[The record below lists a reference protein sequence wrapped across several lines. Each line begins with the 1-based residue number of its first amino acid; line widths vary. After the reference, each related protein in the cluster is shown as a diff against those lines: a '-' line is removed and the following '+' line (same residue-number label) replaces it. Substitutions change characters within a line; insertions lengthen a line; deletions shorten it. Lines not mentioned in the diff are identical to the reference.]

1 MMQWLGIIIQG
12 VLVGG
17 LYALFAAG
25 LAMSFG
31 ILRIVNLA
39 HGDLVVLGSFVA
51 LLASDALGLSV
62 LASFAVVVPVMFA
75 LGYALQYGLL
85 NRVLAQSTDA
95 GTNAGELPPLLVTFG
110 LSIVLQNG
118 LLQAFSADSR
128 KLQAGP
134 IETLS
139 VDVLPG
145 LTIGV
150 LPLVLFAVALAV
162 LAALHLLFFRTAI
175 GRAFRAVADD
185 PRTLSHMGFEP
196 RRIYSLA
203 MATALAVCAVAAV
216 FMAVRTQFTPLDGP
230 FRLLFAFEA
239 VIIGGMG
246 SIWGTFIG
254 AILLGIAQAV
264 GAAFDPVLETLAGH
278 VLFFIVLLVR
288 PQGLMTGKNRAGK
301 GRTGA

>member
-1 MMQWLGIIIQG
+1 MMEWAGILIQG
-12 VLVGG
+12 VLTGG

-25 LAMSFG
+25 LSMSFG

-51 LLASDALGLSV
+51 LLATDFLGLPI

-75 LGYALQYGLL
+75 LGYALQLGLL
-85 NRVLAQSTDA
+85 GRVT
-95 GTNAGELPPLLVTFG
+95 GEGELPPLLVTFG

-128 KLQAGP
+128 KLQAGAV
-134 IETLS
+134 ETLGFEL
-139 VDVLPG
+139 LPG
-145 LTIGV
+145 LNIGV
-150 LPLVLFAVALAV
+150 LPLLLFVVALLV
-162 LAALHLLFFRTAI
+162 LAALHALFFRTAI

-185 PRTLSHMGFEP
+185 PRTLSHMGHEP
-196 RRIYSLA
+196 RRIYALA
-203 MATALAVCAVAAV
+203 MGTALAVCAIAAV

-246 SIWGTFIG
+246 SIWGTFVG
-254 AILLGIAQAV
+254 AVLLGVAQAL

-278 VLFFIVLLVR
+278 VLFFIVLVVR
-288 PQGLMTGKNRAGK
+288 PQGLFAGK
-301 GRTGA
+301 GRA

>member
-1 MMQWLGIIIQG
+1 MMEWTGIIIQG
-12 VLVGG
+12 VLTGG

-25 LAMSFG
+25 LSMSFG

-51 LLASDALGLSV
+51 LLATDFLGLPV

-75 LGYALQYGLL
+75 LGYALQVGLL
-85 NRVLAQSTDA
+85 NRVT
-95 GTNAGELPPLLVTFG
+95 GTGELPPLLVTFG

-128 KLQAGP
+128 KLQAGTL
-134 IETLS
+134 ETLG
-139 VDVLPG
+139 VEILPG
-145 LTIGV
+145 LHLGV
-150 LPLVLFAVALAV
+150 LSLLLFVVALAV

-185 PRTLSHMGFEP
+185 PRTLSHMGHEP
-196 RRIYSLA
+196 KRIYALA
-203 MATALAVCAVAAV
+203 MGTALAVCAVAAV

-254 AILLGIAQAV
+254 AILLGVAQAI
-264 GAAFDPVLETLAGH
+264 GAALDPVLETLAGH
-278 VLFFIVLLVR
+278 VLFFIILVLR
-288 PQGLMTGKNRAGK
+288 PQGLLAGK
-301 GRTGA
+301 GRAQA

>member
-1 MMQWLGIIIQG
+1 MMEWFGIIIQG
-12 VLVGG
+12 VLTGG

-25 LAMSFG
+25 LSMSFG

-51 LLASDALGLSV
+51 LLATDFLGLPV

-75 LGYALQYGLL
+75 LGYGLQYGLL
-85 NRVLAQSTDA
+85 RRVT
-95 GTNAGELPPLLVTFG
+95 GTGELPPLLVTFG

-128 KLQAGP
+128 KLQAGAV
-134 IETLS
+134 ETMS

-145 LTIGV
+145 LSIGV
-150 LPLVLFAVALAV
+150 LPLLLFVVALAV
-162 LAALHLLFFRTAI
+162 LALLHLLFFRTAL

-185 PRTLSHMGFEP
+185 PRTLSHMGHEP
-196 RRIYSLA
+196 QRIYALA
-203 MATALAVCAVAAV
+203 MGTALAVCAVAAV

-246 SIWGTFIG
+246 SIWGTFLG
-254 AILLGIAQAV
+254 AILLGVAQAI
-264 GAAFDPVLETLAGH
+264 GAALDPVLETLAGH
-278 VLFFIVLLVR
+278 VLFFIILVLR
-288 PQGLMTGKNRAGK
+288 PQGLLARKGRAG
-301 GRTGA
+301 T

>member
-1 MMQWLGIIIQG
+1 MMEWAGIILQG
-12 VLVGG
+12 VLTGG

-25 LAMSFG
+25 LSMSFG

-51 LLASDALGLSV
+51 LLATDFLGLPV

-75 LGYALQYGLL
+75 LGYALQLGLL
-85 NRVLAQSTDA
+85 NRVT
-95 GTNAGELPPLLVTFG
+95 GTGELPPLLVTFG

-128 KLQAGP
+128 KLQAGAV
-134 IETLS
+134 ETMSIDL
-139 VDVLPG
+139 LPG

-150 LPLVLFAVALAV
+150 LPLLLFVVALAV
-162 LAALHLLFFRTAI
+162 LALLHGLFFRTAL

-185 PRTLSHMGFEP
+185 PRTLSHMGHDP
-196 RRIYSLA
+196 RRIYALA
-203 MATALAVCAVAAV
+203 MGTALAVCAVAAV

-254 AILLGIAQAV
+254 AILLGVAQAI
-264 GAAFDPVLETLAGH
+264 GAAVDPVLETLAGH
-278 VLFFIVLLVR
+278 VLFFIILILR
-288 PQGLMTGKNRAGK
+288 PQGLLAAK
-301 GRTGA
+301 GRA

>member
-1 MMQWLGIIIQG
+1 MIEWLGILIQG
-12 VLVGG
+12 VLTGG

-25 LAMSFG
+25 LSMSFG

-39 HGDLVVLGSFVA
+39 HGDLVVLGCFVT
-51 LLASDALGLSV
+51 LLVTDTLGLPAIS
-62 LASFAVVVPVMFA
+62 SFLVVVPVMFV
-75 LGYALQYGLL
+75 LGYALQCGLL
-85 NRVLAQSTDA
+85 NRVT
-95 GTNAGELPPLLVTFG
+95 GTGELPPLLTTFG

-128 KLQAGP
+128 KVQAGA
-134 IETLS
+134 IETLG

-145 LTIGV
+145 LSLGV
-150 LPLVLFAVALAV
+150 LPLVMFAVALGL
-162 LAALHLLFFRTAI
+162 LALLHLLFFRTAL

-185 PRTLSHMGFEP
+185 PRTLSHMGYEP
-196 RRIYSLA
+196 RRIYALA

-216 FMAVRTQFTPLDGP
+216 FMAVRTQFTPLDGA

-254 AILLGIAQAV
+254 AILLGVAQAV
-264 GAAFDPVLETLAGH
+264 GAAIDPVLETLAGH
-278 VLFFIVLLVR
+278 VLFFIILLLR
-288 PQGLMTGKNRAGK
+288 PQGLIAGRK
-301 GRTGA
+301 S

>member
-1 MMQWLGIIIQG
+1 MIEWMGIIIQG
-12 VLVGG
+12 VLTGG

-25 LAMSFG
+25 LSMSFG

-51 LLASDALGLSV
+51 LLATDALGLPV

-75 LGYALQYGLL
+75 LGYGLQYGLL
-85 NRVLAQSTDA
+85 GRVT
-95 GTNAGELPPLLVTFG
+95 GTGELPPLLVTFG

-134 IETLS
+134 VETMS

-145 LTIGV
+145 LAIGV
-150 LPLVLFAVALAV
+150 LPLVLFAVALLV
-162 LAALHLLFFRTAI
+162 LTLLHLMFFRTAL

-185 PRTLSHMGFEP
+185 PRTLSHMGHEP
-196 RRIYSLA
+196 RRIYALA
-203 MATALAVCAVAAV
+203 MGTALAVCAVAAV

-254 AILLGIAQAV
+254 AILLGVAQAI
-264 GAAFDPVLETLAGH
+264 GAALDPVLETLAGH
-278 VLFFIVLLVR
+278 VLFFSILVLR
-288 PQGLMTGKNRAGK
+288 PQGLLAGK
-301 GRTGA
+301 GRART

>member
-1 MMQWLGIIIQG
+1 MMEWAGIIIQG
-12 VLVGG
+12 VLTGG

-25 LAMSFG
+25 LSMSFG

-51 LLASDALGLSV
+51 LLAAEFLGLSV

-75 LGYALQYGLL
+75 LGYALQIGLL
-85 NRVLAQSTDA
+85 NRVT
-95 GTNAGELPPLLVTFG
+95 GTGELPPLLVTFG

-128 KLQAGP
+128 KLQAGA
-134 IETLS
+134 IETMS
-139 VDVLPG
+139 VEILPG
-145 LTIGV
+145 LHLGV
-150 LPLVLFAVALAV
+150 LPLLLFAVALAV
-162 LAALHLLFFRTAI
+162 LALLHALFFRTAL

-185 PRTLSHMGFEP
+185 PRTLSHMGHEP
-196 RRIYSLA
+196 RRIYALA
-203 MATALAVCAVAAV
+203 MGTALAVCAVAAV

-254 AILLGIAQAV
+254 AILLGVAQAI
-264 GAAFDPVLETLAGH
+264 GAAVDPVLETLAGH
-278 VLFFIVLLVR
+278 VLFFIILIVR
-288 PQGLMTGKNRAGK
+288 PQGLLAAK
-301 GRTGA
+301 GRA

>member
-1 MMQWLGIIIQG
+1 MIEWLGILIQG
-12 VLVGG
+12 VLTGG

-25 LAMSFG
+25 LSMSFG

-39 HGDLVVLGSFVA
+39 HGDLVVLGCFVT
-51 LLASDALGLSV
+51 LLVTDTLGLP
-62 LASFAVVVPVMFA
+62 AIGSFLVVVPVMFV
-75 LGYALQYGLL
+75 LGYALQCGLL
-85 NRVLAQSTDA
+85 NRVT
-95 GTNAGELPPLLVTFG
+95 GTGELPPLLTTFG

-128 KLQAGP
+128 KVQAGA
-134 IETLS
+134 IETLG

-145 LTIGV
+145 LSLGV
-150 LPLVLFAVALAV
+150 LPLVMFAVALGL
-162 LAALHLLFFRTAI
+162 LALLHLLFFRTAL

-185 PRTLSHMGFEP
+185 PRTLSHMGYEP
-196 RRIYSLA
+196 RRIYALA

-216 FMAVRTQFTPLDGP
+216 FMAVRTQFTPLDGA

-254 AILLGIAQAV
+254 AILLGVAQAV
-264 GAAFDPVLETLAGH
+264 GAAIDPVLETLAGH
-278 VLFFIVLLVR
+278 VLFFIILLLR
-288 PQGLMTGKNRAGK
+288 PQGLIAGRK
-301 GRTGA
+301 S